1 MDIRDLS
8 QYVKALCG
16 KEEQL
21 DKVGKDDEPLMIRI
35 FGAAQAKG
43 QLESIIKGAASFA
56 SNAEEQLFYEF
67 VQNAYDADADTLIFN
82 ADENYLAVYNNGKPF
97 YTDFDPHPEREGQLF
112 SFLAKGKS
120 AKCGDDVKIGKY
132 GQGSKLLYTLLT
144 DVSDSVQEERLLWE
158 TMHDKWNGP
167 YIISWN
173 NRNQLANLLQEQG
186 EWRQKRGDDYEHNIL
201 FAKIVLSYYPLSPG
215 RDETEKWFSAQEA
228 LDAIMALN
236 TLIYPRIKIN
246 YLDRGTALIIPL
258 GKGKYG
264 RITSRENIERVKTRI
279 GGFSTITKAWKKKK
293 ELKHIWVMGKE
304 VEINDAEPVSVNFV
318 RDGQDFHYLFAFNPI
333 FAGINY
339 VNLFKGLPILGTK
352 YQLGFIIDNDIFEL
366 DNSRQRISDKAK
378 TKSQLTWA
386 FTRLAEILEEVK
398 EKEPARFDYV
408 YKSLLATQ
416 CQEGEDA
423 EFITVPFK
431 QVFEPFFK
439 KHVLTSTGKYVE
451 ENMIRD
457 FDDDF
462 SIPLEKIGVTCFEW
476 IDPEVKDDLTR
487 HRVKVDSICFSSLL
501 PYADPSKLETWI
513 KSLENE
519 EYKQFHKLCDTYK
532 SNVAQYKLFR
542 SNLGNIYSLNKLH
555 GNANIYY
562 PIKEGMRFGECEHIT
577 EVIREENASYLPI
590 IYGKIEVN
598 IKLFRQSDS
607 RKEDAANLLE
617 WIVEKD
623 GNTYLD
629 KVRNNITL
637 LPNRH
642 DEFVSFSKLLRG
654 RPGATVLFDNYQVK
668 GYTPMAVKGWLQ
680 NPDDKQ
686 TFWMWVVNNWTD
698 IKHKEEWGGDNTAT
712 YIADIEKVYPAG
724 EKKLTLYLDDN
735 GVPIDKKRKMISKRL
750 TGDEYNYLKN
760 RLCHDLMPYRY
771 QGLLNG
777 AFHKEYKDSKDII
790 GCGIK
795 VDMKLLGIIYKLTDK
810 YLNMYCTQENGGMF
824 TISQLNKGK
833 NYVDDVDGD
842 LEDELEN
849 AGFYKVPNAVI
860 ELEKHRGLS
869 DYRLASNEQ
878 LLISAIYNISRPMML
893 LPIVEKANLEVKNKF
908 FNKLGKIDIDGEIG
922 KDDLKWK
929 TIRLAVNSSTGGD
942 DFIGDV
948 FNKLRHNGE
957 ELPDTI
963 TRKRVSVGTHEY
975 DIYELDEKY
984 KEDNEKIDSFLK
996 CLPDRDFFI
1005 DKFLSEEEIRPDDLY
1020 NSFDTDSLSIK
1031 QLEFC
1036 IDYLIDTDGDEN
1048 SLKIAD
1054 ANEATAALDM
1064 IKRRRFKKFDKYF
1077 IIPGVDYD
1085 KQVYA
1090 EKEILTEDELLPDN
1104 VQEWLDQ
1111 NKDALGLFSRLICEW
1126 NNEKW
1131 QYIAVRRSLLNDEA
1145 YSNFAPFEKDDM
1157 AAEIDAAIKWA
1168 MSRAFAYV
1176 YDSHRYETMMGII
1189 EHLPDDYQHDN
1200 DMPMLG
1206 YTSEVEVGSK
1216 DKPRPTFTLKWYDS
1230 DNPLLSYKE
1239 CSNGDFR
1246 KRLGESRDLRN
1257 LFNDNDV
1264 YIYRDEEFLRK
1275 HGFNDNPIWTIETS
1289 PVNSRFPE
1297 FNHHVYQMWKND
1309 KKLSGGYKICTA
1321 NALIHKNF
1329 NIISSKSSEPVFSE
1343 NIGGGEVGYDKKKKI
1358 VIVNLP
1364 KPDDLKQLMEKIA
1377 ENISN
1382 MEFFNGPFIALQSLY
1397 IKELEKSNIDISKSL
1412 FINKEEAQQLINKVS
1427 CEVIKN
1433 IDPLNN
1439 IAKAIGNE
1447 NITKLGK
1454 MIKEIKILLEELSEE
1469 QLKQLADN
1477 IGNGEGE
1484 EKESKIN
1491 LIIGW
1496 IGEMIYKHY
1505 LDERGI
1511 PYDYAAAKGQG
1522 AYDFETDGKYVDVK
1536 TTVKTLTDGTAPFY
1550 LHRSQTE
1557 FLKRNPVVNYRIIR
1571 ISLEDLSLKQEY
1583 ITLRNEYGS
1592 SAPSGDNI
1600 NIIKQRCEEIA
1611 KKYWEKAKLKD
1622 FEASSPEYAIRQT

>member
-8 QYVKALCG
+8 QYVKVLCG

-21 DKVGKDDEPLMIRI
+21 DKVGTDDEPLMIRI

-112 SFLAKGKS
+112 SFLAKGKL
-120 AKCGDDVKIGKY
+120 AKRNDEGNMGKY

-144 DVSDSVQEERLLWE
+144 DVNDSVLEERLLWE

-186 EWRQKRGDDYEHNIL
+186 EWRQKQGDDYEHNIL

-215 RDETEKWFSAQEA
+215 RAETAKWFSAQEA
-228 LDAIMALN
+228 LDAVRALN

-246 YLDRGTALIIPL
+246 YLDKGTALIIPL

-293 ELKHIWVMGKE
+293 ELKHIWVMGEE
-304 VEINDAEPVSVNFV
+304 VEINDAEPVSVDFV

-333 FAGINY
+333 FAGINH
-339 VNLFKGLPILGTK
+339 VNLFKGLPILETK
-352 YQLGFIIDNDIFEL
+352 YQLGFIIDNDMFEL

-386 FTRLAEILEEVK
+386 FTRLVEILEDVK

-439 KHVLTSTGKYVE
+439 KNVLTSTGKYVE

-487 HRVKVDSICFSSLL
+487 HGVKVDSICFSSLL
-501 PYADPSKLETWI
+501 PYADSSKLEAWI
-513 KSLENE
+513 KSLGNE

-542 SNLGNIYSLNKLH
+542 SNLGNIYSLNELH

-562 PIKEGMRFGECEHIT
+562 PIEEGMRFGECEHIT
-577 EVIREENASYLPI
+577 EAIREGMASYLPV
-590 IYGKIEVN
+590 IYGKIEEN
-598 IKLFRQSDS
+598 ITFFRQSDS
-607 RKEDAANLLE
+607 RKEDAANLLA
-617 WIVEKD
+617 WIVEKG
-623 GNTYLD
+623 GNTYRNN
-629 KVRNNITL
+629 VRKNITL

-642 DEFVSFSKLLRG
+642 DEFVSFSMLLRG

-680 NPDDKQ
+680 NPDDDNQ

-712 YIADIEKVYPAG
+712 YIADIEKVYPAD
-724 EKKLTLYLDDN
+724 EKQLTLYLDDD
-735 GVPIDKKRKMISKRL
+735 GVPIDEERKMISKRL
-750 TGDEYNYLKN
+750 PEDEYNYLKDH
-760 RLCHDLMPYRY
+760 LCHDLMPYRY
-771 QGLLNG
+771 QGLLKG
-777 AFHKEYKDSKDII
+777 AFHKEYKYSKDII
-790 GCGIK
+790 GLGIK
-795 VDMKLLGIIYKLTDK
+795 VDMTLLGIICKLTDE
-810 YLNMYCTQENGGMF
+810 YLNMYRTQENGGMF
-824 TISQLNKGK
+824 TISRLNGGK
-833 NYVDDVDGD
+833 NYVDNVDGN
-842 LEDELEN
+842 LKDELEN
-849 AGFYKVPNAVI
+849 ARFYKVPDAVI

-878 LLISAIYNISRPMML
+878 LLISAIDNISRPMML
-893 LPIVEKANLEVKNKF
+893 LPIVEKANQEVKRVF
-908 FNKLGKIDIDGEIG
+908 FNRLGEIDIDGKID
-922 KDDLKWK
+922 KDDLKWR
-929 TIRLAVNSSTGGD
+929 TIRLAVNSSTDDD
-942 DFIGDV
+942 DFIGNV
-948 FNKLRHNGE
+948 FNNLRHNGE

-963 TRKRVSVGTHEY
+963 TSRRVSVGTHEY
-975 DIYELDEKY
+975 DIYELDEEY
-984 KEDNEKIDSFLK
+984 EEDNEKIDSFLK
-996 CLPDRDFFI
+996 CLPDKDFFI
-1005 DKFLSEEEIRPDDLY
+1005 DKFLSKEEIRPDDLY

-1036 IDYLIDTDGDEN
+1036 IDYLIDTDGDED
-1048 SLKIAD
+1048 SLEIAD
-1054 ANEATAALDM
+1054 ADEATAALDM

-1111 NKDALGLFSRLICEW
+1111 NKDALGLFSRLICEG

-1131 QYIAVRRSLLNDEA
+1131 HYIAVRRSLLNDEA
-1145 YSNFAPFEKDDM
+1145 YSNFAPFEDEDM
-1157 AAEIDAAIKWA
+1157 TAEIDTALQWTKEKD
-1168 MSRAFAYV
+1168 FTYV
-1176 YDSHRYETMMGII
+1176 YDTHRYETMMGII
-1189 EHLPDDYQHDN
+1189 EHLSDDYQDN
-1200 DMPMLG
+1200 HDMPMLV
-1206 YTSEVEVGSK
+1206 YTGEMEDGSK
-1216 DKPRPTFTLKWYDS
+1216 DKPEPTFTLKRYDR
-1230 DNPLLSYKE
+1230 DNPLLSSKE
-1239 CSNGDFR
+1239 CRNGDFR
-1246 KRLGESRDLRN
+1246 KRLCESRDLRD
-1257 LFNDNDV
+1257 LFSDNDV

-1275 HGFNDNPIWTIETS
+1275 HGFNDNSIWTIETS
-1289 PVNSRFPE
+1289 PVDSRFLE
-1297 FNHHVYQMWKND
+1297 FDHHVYQRWKND
-1309 KKLSGGYKICTA
+1309 KQLSNGYKICTA
-1321 NALIHKNF
+1321 DTLIPKNF

-1343 NIGGGEVGYDKKKKI
+1343 NMGGGEVGYDKKKKI

-1364 KPDDLKQLMEKIA
+1364 KPDDLKQLMQKIA

-1382 MEFFNGPFIALQSLY
+1382 MESFKGPFIALQSLY
-1397 IKELEKSNIDISKSL
+1397 IKELEGREEGEGHGKSNIDISKSS
-1412 FINKEEAQQLINKVS
+1412 FKNEEQAQQLIN
-1427 CEVIKN
+1427 N
-1433 IDPLNN
+1433 ISAETIGNIGPLND
-1439 IAKAIGNE
+1439 IAKAMGNKK
-1447 NITKLGK
+1447 NIRKLGK
-1454 MIKEIKILLEELSEE
+1454 MIKEIKYCWRNS
-1469 QLKQLADN
+1469 
-1477 IGNGEGE
+1477 
-1484 EKESKIN
+1484 
-1491 LIIGW
+1491 
-1496 IGEMIYKHY
+1496 
-1505 LDERGI
+1505 
-1511 PYDYAAAKGQG
+1511 AK
-1522 AYDFETDGKYVDVK
+1522 
-1536 TTVKTLTDGTAPFY
+1536 
-1550 LHRSQTE
+1550 
-1557 FLKRNPVVNYRIIR
+1557 NN
-1571 ISLEDLSLKQEY
+1571 
-1583 ITLRNEYGS
+1583 
-1592 SAPSGDNI
+1592 
-1600 NIIKQRCEEIA
+1600 
-1611 KKYWEKAKLKD
+1611 
-1622 FEASSPEYAIRQT
+1622 